1 MAQTV
6 LITLYSLGADT
17 GPFDLYSNADAY
29 ATPFE
34 TGISKLSLQAGYS
47 SSLVPDLATII
58 RVKSNSVLCQ
68 NYEDLTIVTS
78 TTTSTTSTSTTST
91 STSTTTSTTTSGIFY
106 YTAFLQVCGGISC
119 ADSGLEVVVDSPS
132 SLTIGDLY
140 SEGSGTTVY
149 RITGTS
155 VAPSSFSFTNPI
167 IRTSSYCCL

>member
-34 TGISKLSLQAGYS
+34 TGISKLVLESGYS

-68 NYEDLTIVTS
+68 NYEDLNIVTS
-78 TTTSTTSTSTTST
+78 TTTSTSTS
-91 STSTTTSTTTSGIFY
+91 STTTTTTTSVPTYDLEWSINNSS
-106 YTAFLQVCGGISC
+106 GGVVVV
-119 ADSGLEVVVDSPS
+119 EVVVEVLVLVVDDVLVVVEVVPKAIPS
-132 SLTIGDLY
+132 ILHL
-140 SEGSGTTVY
+140 
-149 RITGTS
+149 
-155 VAPSSFSFTNPI
+155 
-167 IRTSSYCCL
+167 IR

>member
-34 TGISKLSLQAGYS
+34 TGISKLALQAGYS

-68 NYEDLTIVTS
+68 NYEDLNIVTS
-78 TTTSTTSTSTTST
+78 TTTSTSTTSTTST

-106 YTAFLQVCGGISC
+106 YTAFLQICGGVSC
-119 ADSGLEVVVDSPS
+119 TDSGTEVVVESPI
-132 SLTIGDLY
+132 SLTIGNLY
-140 SEGSGTTVY
+140 SEGGSATVY
-149 RITGTS
+149 RVTGTS
-155 VAPSSFSFTNPI
+155 VAPSDFTFTDPI
-167 IRTSSYCCL
+167 SRMASYCCA